1 MDNDNQ
7 ISQATRINFCG
18 EPRTNPIYSLSLKSI
33 YEIAFYNGDE
43 NWEDEYS
50 LNTTTWD

>member
-7 ISQATRINFCG
+7 IRQATRINFCG
-18 EPRTNPIYSLSLKSI
+18 EPKTEQVYSFPRKSI
-33 YEIAFYNGDE
+33 YETAFYNGDE
-43 NWEDEYS
+43 KWESEYS